1 MTYEQLI
8 AAMTP
13 DMHRS
18 LRRAV
23 ELGKWP
29 NGERLSDEQRGICL
43 RAVIAYDQQLPEHER
58 TGYIDRTRPDG
69 TQHGED
75 PLAPQTL
82 KILNQG

>member
-8 AAMTP
+8 EAMTP
-13 DMHRS
+13 EMHRS
-18 LRRAV
+18 LKRAV

-29 NGERLSDEQRGICL
+29 NGERLSEEQRSICL
-43 RAVIAYDQQLPEHER
+43 RAVITYDQRLPQAER

-69 TQHGED
+69 TQHGQD

-82 KILNQG
+82 KILDRG